1 MRYGVPLVFYSLSA
15 TQTTTKALSYYEWF
29 TVLLQNCRKLMETPH
44 FMNENKI
51 IKVQTFFVSTTIA

>member
-15 TQTTTKALSYYEWF
+15 KQTIIKVRKHYKQF
-29 TVLLQNCRKLMETPH
+29 IILLQNNRKLMETPH

-51 IKVQTFFVSTTIA
+51 IKV

>member
-15 TQTTTKALSYYEWF
+15 TPTTTKARSHYKRF
-29 TVLLQNCRKLMETPH
+29 TVLLQKCRKLMETPH

-51 IKVQTFFVSTTIA
+51 IKV

>member
-29 TVLLQNCRKLMETPH
+29 TVLLQNCRKLMETTH
-44 FMNENKI
+44 FMNKKRI
-51 IKVQTFFVSTTIA
+51 TKV

>member
-1 MRYGVPLVFYSLSA
+1 MQYGVPLVFYSLSA

-29 TVLLQNCRKLMETPH
+29 TVLLQNCRKLMKTPH

-51 IKVQTFFVSTTIA
+51 IKV

>member
-29 TVLLQNCRKLMETPH
+29 TVLLQNNRKLMGTTH
-44 FMNENKI
+44 FMNEKKI
-51 IKVQTFFVSTTIA
+51 IKV